1 MAAEKSAHHPVR
13 VNHLDRVM
21 LRGTVE
27 ACMNIGHVVE
37 EPTVTLG
44 PLEYTVI
51 GFTGNRF
58 DGSIADEIGRVV
70 ENGTIRIVD
79 AVAIIKDAAGD
90 VAIVE
95 IDAKSDER
103 FATIAPLL
111 KGRMGLFTPEDL
123 ATLAEGIPEE
133 TSALVLLFEHRWAV
147 RVKEAIQAAGG
158 ALIARSVIPPEIL
171 EEASAELEAYA
182 AQQEAGV
189 A

>member
-1 MAAEKSAHHPVR
+1 MAHGSGAHHPRR

-21 LRGTVE
+21 LRGTVG
-27 ACMNIGHVVE
+27 ACMNNAHPQE

-51 GFTGNRF
+51 GLTGNNF

-90 VAIVE
+90 VAVVE
-95 IDAKSDER
+95 IDAKSDPR
-103 FATIAPLL
+103 FASIAPLL

-123 ATLAEGIPEE
+123 ATLAEGIPDD
-133 TSALVLLFEHRWAV
+133 TSALV
-147 RVKEAIQAAGG
+147 
-158 ALIARSVIPPEIL
+158 
-171 EEASAELEAYA
+171 
-182 AQQEAGV
+182 
-189 A
+189 